1 MSLCALNSVYI
12 FLNDNNMFRITT
24 VINIYVYIYVPVDI
38 CISLYHS
45 YILAEEVFNWL
56 ITLAFATLVY
66 ALKYLSLS
74 NINNS
79 LSLSLVLFT
88 SLLRLERISIHLQ
101 GTMGR
106 SVDHHQQKIL
116 ESSRLVYSQLAR
128 LRKQSRAIIF
138 FA

>member
-1 MSLCALNSVYI
+1 MSLCALNSVHI

-24 VINIYVYIYVPVDI
+24 VINIYVYIYVPVYI

-79 LSLSLVLFT
+79 LSLSLSFFL
-88 SLLRLERISIHLQ
+88 
-101 GTMGR
+101 
-106 SVDHHQQKIL
+106 HH
-116 ESSRLVYSQLAR
+116 SYG
-128 LRKQSRAIIF
+128 
-138 FA
+138 

>member
-1 MSLCALNSVYI
+1 MYQPVY
-12 FLNDNNMFRITT
+12 
-24 VINIYVYIYVPVDI
+24 I

-79 LSLSLVLFT
+79 LSLSRSFYITLT
-88 SLLRLERISIHLQ
+88 ARTDKYSPSGNDGSI
-101 GTMGR
+101 G
-106 SVDHHQQKIL
+106 
-116 ESSRLVYSQLAR
+116 
-128 LRKQSRAIIF
+128 
-138 FA
+138 